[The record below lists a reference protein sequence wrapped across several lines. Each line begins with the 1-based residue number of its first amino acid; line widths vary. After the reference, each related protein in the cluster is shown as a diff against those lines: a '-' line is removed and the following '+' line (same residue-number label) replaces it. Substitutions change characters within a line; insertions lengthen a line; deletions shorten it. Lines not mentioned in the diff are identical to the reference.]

1 MTERPYRQRGLLT
14 REDLKLWAHVTHSVT
29 PLAGRAAFRLPA
41 DLVAALTPAEPPPA
55 PTPRP
60 DPRPT
65 GAQTPAPPPLQPLER
80 RLRQRLS
87 RGQKEVDGVIDLHGM
102 RQSEAHGALIHF
114 IARAQ
119 HEGRSLVLVITGK
132 GNPAEPMD
140 REGRGVL
147 RRLVP
152 HWLGDPVLRRLVVGF
167 EEAAREH
174 GGSGALYVRIRKI
187 RSRP

>member
-1 MTERPYRQRGLLT
+1 MTERPYRRRGLLT
-14 REDLKLWAHVTHSVT
+14 REDIKLWAHVTHSVT
-29 PLAGRAAFRLPA
+29 PLPGRAAFRLPD
-41 DLVAALTPAEPPPA
+41 DLVATLTPMEAPA
-55 PTPRP
+55 PASPAVPLGSSPAR
-60 DPRPT
+60 
-65 GAQTPAPPPLQPLER
+65 PAPPPLQPLER

-87 RGQKEVDGVIDLHGM
+87 RGQREVDGVIDLHGL

-132 GNPAEPMD
+132 GASAEPAD
-140 REGRGVL
+140 RDGRGVL

-152 HWLGDPVLRRLVVGF
+152 HWLGDPVLRRHVVGF

-174 GGSGALYVRIRKI
+174 GGAGALYVRIRKI
-187 RSRP
+187 RPRP

>member
-1 MTERPYRQRGLLT
+1 MSERPYRRRGLLT
-14 REDLKLWAHVTHSVT
+14 REDLKLWAHVTHSVV
-29 PLAGRAAFRLPA
+29 PMKGRSAFRLPD
-41 DLVAALTPAEPPPA
+41 DLVKDLHMTAQAAVPPALSPPPA
-55 PTPRP
+55 H
-60 DPRPT
+60 T
-65 GAQTPAPPPLQPLER
+65 GKIAPPPLQPLER

-87 RGQKEVDGVIDLHGM
+87 RGQRDIDGVIDLHGM
-102 RQSEAHGALIHF
+102 RQSEAHSALIHF

-132 GNPAEPMD
+132 GAPADPAD

-152 HWLGDPVLRRLVVGF
+152 HWLADPVLRRHVVGF

-174 GGSGALYVRIRKI
+174 GGGGALYVRVRKL
-187 RSRP
+187 RPHS